1 MKQTLNDLDFNNKK
15 VLLRCDFNVPLK
27 DGKISDDNRIVQ
39 ALPTIQYLINHNAK
53 IVICSHLGKVKSE
66 EDKVGKSL
74 RVVSQRL
81 SELLNKE
88 VVFVDKTR
96 GIELEQAV
104 NNLKNGEVL
113 LFENTRFELG
123 ETKNDPELSK
133 YWSSLVDLY
142 VNDAFGSVHRAHA
155 STQGVAQYLNSC
167 VGLLIEKE
175 LNIIG
180 SALNNPKRPLVAIL
194 GGAKVSDKINVIDNL
209 LKIADKVLI
218 GGGMA
223 YTFIKAQGY
232 EIGTSLVELD
242 KLEEAKKYLDTAKGK
257 LILPIDFVCADSFSN
272 DAKIEVYDYNNM
284 PSDMMGL
291 DIGSKSIAL
300 FNEQLKDAKTIIWN
314 GPMGVFEMSN
324 FANGTIEICKILAN
338 LDAITI
344 IGGGDSAAAAKSLG
358 FADKMTHISTGGG
371 ASLEFMEG
379 KKLPGIEII
388 RDKKE

>member
-167 VGLLIEKE
+167 VGLLIEK
-175 LNIIG
+175 
-180 SALNNPKRPLVAIL
+180 
-194 GGAKVSDKINVIDNL
+194 
-209 LKIADKVLI
+209 LK
-218 GGGMA
+218 
-223 YTFIKAQGY
+223 Y
-232 EIGTSLVELD
+232 
-242 KLEEAKKYLDTAKGK
+242 
-257 LILPIDFVCADSFSN
+257 
-272 DAKIEVYDYNNM
+272 
-284 PSDMMGL
+284 
-291 DIGSKSIAL
+291 
-300 FNEQLKDAKTIIWN
+300 
-314 GPMGVFEMSN
+314 
-324 FANGTIEICKILAN
+324 
-338 LDAITI
+338 
-344 IGGGDSAAAAKSLG
+344 
-358 FADKMTHISTGGG
+358 
-371 ASLEFMEG
+371 
-379 KKLPGIEII
+379 
-388 RDKKE
+388 